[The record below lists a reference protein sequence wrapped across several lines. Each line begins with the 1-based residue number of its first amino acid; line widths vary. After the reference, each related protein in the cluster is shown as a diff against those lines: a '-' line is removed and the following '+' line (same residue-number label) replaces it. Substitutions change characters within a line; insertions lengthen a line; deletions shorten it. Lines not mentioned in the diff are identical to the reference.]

1 MTIHQR
7 QILIVDDDAS
17 FRTLLRLVAERMGY
31 SVDVAADGLD
41 ALRLL
46 SGHRYALAVIDLM
59 MPRVNGYELVDA
71 LRRFRHR
78 PAVVIAT
85 AMTDSLVGML
95 DADVVHSI
103 IRKPFDIEMLGAL
116 MTAIVDSKIAEQ
128 LAQAQEAVSEE
139 LLELAPP
146 PPTEAS

>member
-17 FRTLLRLVAERMGY
+17 IRTLLRLVAERLGY

-128 LAQAQEAVSEE
+128 LAQAQEAGSED
-139 LLELAPP
+139 LLELPPP